1 MYICIGRYIANIFR
15 AEAYNREGKARG
27 DQNERM
33 KFIYNEGLLHRPTMI
48 MCPEFN
54 ISRRKRRRRPG
65 LVVQTCE

>member
-15 AEAYNREGKARG
+15 MEAYNREGKARG
-27 DQNERM
+27 DQNERV

-54 ISRRKRRRRPG
+54 ISRGRGGEGP
-65 LVVQTCE
+65 V